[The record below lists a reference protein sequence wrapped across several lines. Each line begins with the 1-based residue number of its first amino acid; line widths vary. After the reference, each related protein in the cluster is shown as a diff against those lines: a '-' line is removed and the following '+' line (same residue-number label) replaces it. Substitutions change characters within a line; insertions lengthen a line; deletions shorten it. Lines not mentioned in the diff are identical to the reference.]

1 MLGRVAETRTRIV
14 LAEPPRHG
22 TIFARVAAAG
32 HSLPHH
38 TGGQDARHRRRLP
51 PRPALVLCLARRAPR
66 LRRRLRP
73 EQFTRTA
80 VETYLTH
87 LERAGRSISDRTR
100 VRAVLSS
107 FARFLIEDQGVLR
120 RNPTRQVVVP
130 PKTVLAPREL
140 TEHQRYV
147 IESLVER
154 DDTLRGAA
162 IFALGYWAGCRVS
175 DIAWL
180 RYNHTHITARQGS
193 ILVGH
198 KGGKQREID
207 LHGKVVAMLHAYL
220 QQGGRKRESP
230 YVFTSQRAERLTEA
244 GIHHWFR
251 LLKAQATRIE
261 WEPIHDL
268 LAAFPEARVAVT
280 LFGLLL
286 GMTALRCTLV
296 LKTLADEQLPS
307 PLQHWWALLVQSYPR
322 GSGYSSPWRYCSL
335 T

>member
-1 MLGRVAETRTRIV
+1 MEPSST
-14 LAEPPRHG
+14 EPPPLVTAYLATLEAKTPATVDAYR
-22 TIFARVAAAG
+22 RVLRQFCAW
-32 HSLPHH
+32 LVE
-38 TGGQDARHRRRLP
+38 
-51 PRPALVLCLARRAPR
+51 RPGCGDGFV
-66 LRRRLRP
+66 P

-80 VETYLTH
+80 VETYLAH
-87 LERAGRSISDRTR
+87 LDRAGRSISDRTR

-130 PKTVLAPREL
+130 PQTILAPREL
-140 TEHQRYV
+140 TEDQRYV
-147 IESLVER
+147 LESLVER

-175 DIAWL
+175 DVAWL
-180 RYNHTHITARQGS
+180 RFDDTHVTARQGS

-207 LHGKVVAMLHAYL
+207 LHGKVVAPLHAYL

-251 LLKAQATRIE
+251 LLKAQATKTE
-261 WEPIHDL
+261 WELIHDL
-268 LAAFPEARVAVT
+268 RFHDLRHDFAHRARAAAWSLEEIAAYLGHTTTRGTPAIQTTARYTQVS
-280 LFGLLL
+280 
-286 GMTALRCTLV
+286 RDR
-296 LKTLADEQLPS
+296 LKRQLQR
-307 PLQHWWALLVQSYPR
+307 L
-322 GSGYSSPWRYCSL
+322 
-335 T
+335 